1 MSKKQWKTVAISVA
15 TLLLLSLLVFWVF
28 RDHFQE
34 ILQNIRAVSIPKLL
48 LLLGMGVAYQML
60 ESAVCVTLVRR
71 RLPMFSFRQAAE
83 VVFLGVFGNVSTLS
97 AGTIPMQSYYLHRC
111 GLMAGSG
118 IGTMTLEYVFHK
130 SSVLAYTTV
139 MLLLQGR
146 WLGDTG
152 RGLSRYMFLGYVI
165 CALIIVALL
174 LLCTWDNVQ
183 QLASWVIDHLPNT
196 EKWESRKQLW
206 NANLTAL
213 YTESQQL
220 LRDGRC
226 LIKVLAWN
234 ALKLCCLYS
243 IPFLA
248 AEMLGIAG
256 PAFWQVQLL
265 TALMHLISNALPNV
279 AGVGPVEFA
288 FVMIFS
294 HYMTYAQASSALI
307 LYRVATF
314 FFPFILSIFVFL
326 RVQNRVL
333 NDSEKT

>member
-1 MSKKQWKTVAISVA
+1 MGKKQWKTVAVSVA

-28 RDHFQE
+28 RDHYQE
-34 ILQNIRAVSIPKLL
+34 ILRNIQAVSIPELL

-71 RLPMFSFRQAAE
+71 QLPLFSFRRGVE
-83 VVFLGVFGNVSTLS
+83 VTFLGVFGNVSTLS
-97 AGTIPMQSYYLHRC
+97 AGTIPMQSYYLHRH
-111 GLMAGSG
+111 GLMAGRG

-130 SSVLAYTTV
+130 CSILLYTTC
-139 MLLLQGR
+139 LLLFQGR
-146 WLGDTG
+146 WLRETG
-152 RGLSRYMFLGYVI
+152 TGLSRYMLLGYGI
-165 CALIIVALL
+165 CALIILALL
-174 LLCTWDNVQ
+174 LLCTWKKVQ
-183 QLASWVIDHLPNT
+183 RLASWVIGHFPNT
-196 EKWESRKQLW
+196 KKWESRKHLW
-206 NANLTAL
+206 RANLSAL
-213 YTESQQL
+213 YMESQQL

-226 LIKVLAWN
+226 LIQVLAWN
-234 ALKLCCLYS
+234 VLKLCCLYT

-248 AEMLGIAG
+248 MKMLGISG

-294 HYMTYAQASSALI
+294 HYMEYAQASSALV

-314 FFPFILSIFVFL
+314 FFPFVLSIFVFL
-326 RVQNRVL
+326 RVQKRVL
-333 NDSEKT
+333 NDAQKT

>member
-1 MSKKQWKTVAISVA
+1 MGKKQWKTVAISVA

-28 RDHFQE
+28 RDHYQE
-34 ILQNIRAVSIPKLL
+34 ILQNIRAVSIPELL

-71 RLPMFSFRQAAE
+71 RLPVFSFRQATE

-165 CALIIVALL
+165 CALIIAALL
-174 LLCTWDNVQ
+174 LLCTWDKVQ
-183 QLASWVIDHLPNT
+183 WLASWGMDHLPNT
-196 EKWESRKQLW
+196 EKWESRKCLW
-206 NANLTAL
+206 KANLTAL
-213 YTESQQL
+213 YGESRQL

-248 AEMLGIAG
+248 SEMLGISG
-256 PAFWQVQLL
+256 PSFWQVQLL

-294 HYMTYAQASSALI
+294 HYMEYAQASSALI

-326 RVQNRVL
+326 RVQKRVL
-333 NDSEKT
+333 NDSA

>member
-1 MSKKQWKTVAISVA
+1 MGKKQWKTVAISVA
-15 TLLLLSLLVFWVF
+15 TLLLLFLLVFWVF
-28 RDHFQE
+28 RDHYQE
-34 ILQNIRAVSIPKLL
+34 ILRNIQAVSIPELL
-48 LLLGMGVAYQML
+48 LLLGMGAAYQML

-71 RLPMFSFRQAAE
+71 RLPMFSFRQATE

-118 IGTMTLEYVFHK
+118 VGTMTLEYVFHK
-130 SSVLAYTTV
+130 SSVLAYTSV
-139 MLLLQGR
+139 MLLLQGK

-152 RGLSRYMFLGYVI
+152 RGLSRYMLLGYVI

-174 LLCTWDNVQ
+174 LLCTWDKVQ
-183 QLASWVIDHLPNT
+183 WLASWVMDHLPNT
-196 EKWESRKQLW
+196 EKWEIRKHLW
-206 NANLTAL
+206 KANLTAL
-213 YTESQQL
+213 YAQSQQL

-243 IPFLA
+243 IPFFTMK
-248 AEMLGIAG
+248 MLGISG

-294 HYMTYAQASSALI
+294 HYVEYAQASSALI

-333 NDSEKT
+333 NDFQKN

>member
-34 ILQNIRAVSIPKLL
+34 ILQNIRAVSIPELL
-48 LLLGMGVAYQML
+48 FLLGMGVAYQML

-71 RLPMFSFRQAAE
+71 CLPIFSFRQATE

-118 IGTMTLEYVFHK
+118 VGTMTLEYVFHK

-152 RGLSRYMFLGYVI
+152 RGLSRYMFMGYVI
-165 CALIIVALL
+165 CALIIAALL
-174 LLCTWDNVQ
+174 LLCTWDKVQ
-183 QLASWVIDHLPNT
+183 RLASWVIDHLPNT

-248 AEMLGIAG
+248 AEMLGISG

-294 HYMTYAQASSALI
+294 HYMEYAQASSTLI

-333 NDSEKT
+333 NDSQKN